1 MKYSCIR
8 KLFALQVLFMLALAS
23 VSCMR
28 EDLLPEDR
36 WRVVEGLP
44 AEVSLRCIPVENSIV
59 TRAAQDEATESKL
72 DNLYIFIFDA
82 EGNKMYGE
90 FFTTISSDKSIRI
103 QTTSANDTRIVG
115 VANVTTKQTA
125 SGYSVSES
133 DLDGIQTIGELENLK
148 LGLLAQSISRGS
160 SFMMTGFAEYDSDDK
175 EGHKAGERLIDI
187 PGNEN
192 YTLPCTL
199 WLERVDAK
207 VSFNVIADNPNST
220 PDADGKYWKDFS
232 FQPREWR
239 VCQVPG
245 QSKALRS
252 STGDYLAGTGDYDS
266 VDAIYFSSGY
276 VPFEEVSR
284 NDGTALFEGGSF
296 VFYMPEN
303 RKVPKMAING
313 GSASEGQSAAYAL
326 REKRSVGQAVSD
338 PERPGQSHEQG
349 DFIYANVNSTYVE
362 MTGLLSYKD
371 KEDYLVSANVKLT
384 VHLGYV
390 KPDPNP
396 DDYNTDR
403 NTFYTYNIRVR
414 GIDDIEVE
422 VTEGDKEPR
431 PGYEGD
437 VVYAQNETFYLD
449 AHYDRAHIVIPR
461 KNIKY
466 TAEDGTSREIS
477 WGIST
482 PFEVGMYQE
491 GADLKDYKWIKFAI
505 NKDYKTPY
513 SNYVKYPGDQN
524 YYDES
529 LPDDRKTNNAPPG
542 DYYRGEGVDRARL
555 LDVKQLVERLKE
567 EYDKGDASGIFEL
580 IDGEEAVAVT
590 VFIDENVYVKHPTD
604 ASYNGDPLMLWKEC
618 VETDDRQLHITSG
631 RMRYSADGASSVI
644 ESIYTFRQ
652 KSIRTIYDK
661 TKVDK
666 AWGVESRM
674 EAVGNQKDDSGG
686 IRLRVGNV
694 SRETDEDNGRQ
705 NTINSLDIINQ
716 TLYWDD
722 VLNLEA
728 YSLRDDCQD
737 AVHAVLTRNR
747 DLDGDNIVDP
757 EEIRWYL
764 ASINQLTYLYIGE
777 YALDADARLFPE
789 NSADRPGGKG
799 LYWHYTTSSYNAG
812 EGAPWVLWAEEGASK
827 GNYYGEEGSNARNG
841 ELYSYRCVRNLGI
854 DLDSMDETPEP
865 LITYA
870 KSSDGTYLINA
881 TRLNPKSRR
890 SYSPSV
896 LPNHD
901 SNTMNNLLYDN
912 FQVSDAESDMG
923 NNGESPIYENIGWDG
938 LRVVFDFT
946 NNLLWRQCLSQESKL
961 GEYRLPNERELL
973 VMSAVLPDDAWKRYS
988 YTHALQTGHSKT
1000 MYMCKTRFARAGEG
1014 HFGSVRASF
1023 RFDASNKTMGVLN
1036 DSDSDSGYM
1045 RGVRDVRY

>member
-148 LGLLAQSISRGS
+148 LDLLAQSISRGS
-160 SFMMTGFAEYDSDDK
+160 SFMMTGFAEYNSDD
-175 EGHKAGERLIDI
+175 EDGHKAGERLIDI

-245 QSKALRS
+245 QSKALKS
-252 STGDYLAGTGDYDS
+252 STGDYLDETGDYDS
-266 VDAIYFSSGY
+266 DNAIYFSSGY
-276 VPFEEVSR
+276 VPFEEVYR
-284 NDGTALFEGGSF
+284 NDETALFEGGSF

-313 GSASEGQSAAYAL
+313 GSVSEGQSAAYAL
-326 REKRSVGQAVSD
+326 REKRSEGQAVSD

-349 DFIYANVNSTYVE
+349 DFIHANVNSTYVE
-362 MTGLLSYKD
+362 MTGLLSYRD

-390 KPDPNP
+390 KPDLNP

-403 NTFYTYNIRVR
+403 NTFYTYNIKVR
-414 GIDDIEVE
+414 GIDNIEVE

-529 LPDDRKTNNAPPG
+529 LPNDNKTNNAPPG
-542 DYYRGEGVDRARL
+542 DYYRGEEVDGARL

-567 EYDKGDASGIFEL
+567 EYDKGNESDIFEQ
-580 IDGEEAVAVT
+580 INGEEAVAVT
-590 VFIDENVYVKHPTD
+590 VCIDENV
-604 ASYNGDPLMLWKEC
+604 
-618 VETDDRQLHITSG
+618 
-631 RMRYSADGASSVI
+631 
-644 ESIYTFRQ
+644 
-652 KSIRTIYDK
+652 
-661 TKVDK
+661 
-666 AWGVESRM
+666 
-674 EAVGNQKDDSGG
+674 
-686 IRLRVGNV
+686 
-694 SRETDEDNGRQ
+694 
-705 NTINSLDIINQ
+705 
-716 TLYWDD
+716 
-722 VLNLEA
+722 
-728 YSLRDDCQD
+728 
-737 AVHAVLTRNR
+737 
-747 DLDGDNIVDP
+747 
-757 EEIRWYL
+757 
-764 ASINQLTYLYIGE
+764 
-777 YALDADARLFPE
+777 
-789 NSADRPGGKG
+789 
-799 LYWHYTTSSYNAG
+799 
-812 EGAPWVLWAEEGASK
+812 
-827 GNYYGEEGSNARNG
+827 
-841 ELYSYRCVRNLGI
+841 
-854 DLDSMDETPEP
+854 
-865 LITYA
+865 
-870 KSSDGTYLINA
+870 
-881 TRLNPKSRR
+881 
-890 SYSPSV
+890 
-896 LPNHD
+896 
-901 SNTMNNLLYDN
+901 
-912 FQVSDAESDMG
+912 
-923 NNGESPIYENIGWDG
+923 
-938 LRVVFDFT
+938 
-946 NNLLWRQCLSQESKL
+946 
-961 GEYRLPNERELL
+961 
-973 VMSAVLPDDAWKRYS
+973 
-988 YTHALQTGHSKT
+988 
-1000 MYMCKTRFARAGEG
+1000 
-1014 HFGSVRASF
+1014 
-1023 RFDASNKTMGVLN
+1023 
-1036 DSDSDSGYM
+1036 
-1045 RGVRDVRY
+1045 